1 MKTVPRAESNHA
13 LLRRLIK
20 ETSGHV
26 LMESTRAAIERFAEE
41 FVRDALS
48 DPVWREHARQETR
61 AVVREL
67 VTELMKSTPA
77 VRRRRRTHA

>member
-1 MKTVPRAESNHA
+1 MKPVSKTESDRA
-13 LLRRLIK
+13 LLERLIK

-48 DPVWREHARQETR
+48 DPVWRELARQETR
-61 AVVREL
+61 AAVREL
-67 VTELMKSTPA
+67 ATELLKSRPVTRK
-77 VRRRRRTHA
+77 RRRAHA